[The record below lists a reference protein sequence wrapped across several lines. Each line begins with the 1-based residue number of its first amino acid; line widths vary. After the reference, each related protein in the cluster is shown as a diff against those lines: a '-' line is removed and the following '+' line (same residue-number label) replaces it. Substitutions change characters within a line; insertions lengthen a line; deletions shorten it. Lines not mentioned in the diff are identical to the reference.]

1 MQKLRLFITIN
12 ILAVLGLMSLYA
24 FQIVKINEYDY
35 QARLAQKQMASLSQ
49 SLREMENVYASS
61 SSLNDLWPMISALEL
76 EEVDEITYIS
86 VDEKTFTARR

>member
-12 ILAVLGLMSLYA
+12 VLALLGLMSIYA

-35 QARLAQKQMASLSQ
+35 QARLAQKQITHINQ

-61 SSLNDLWPMISALEL
+61 SSLNDLWPMINNLEL
-76 EEVDEITYIS
+76 EEVDEITYIN
-86 VDEKTFTARR
+86 VDEETFTARR